1 MRSLKFDQIR
11 VRVSIG
17 YLLMFISLN
26 CAAQQKI
33 TLTQA
38 IDSALQNNLQ
48 VKQAQFNQALSG
60 EDLVQSK
67 AALLPSVNANLAAYK
82 LYGNNIDL
90 TTNEF
95 VSSSVNLA
103 QGNLFADVT
112 LFQGL
117 QKLNKIKQ
125 NKYYFEADKNNTQKV
140 RNDLTLNVLSTYLR
154 VLSNRDLLKAA
165 KQQLA
170 LAQKQLDREQKFF
183 KVGQKTLADLSQ
195 AKAQVANAESNV
207 TNSQNEMERSYL
219 LLAQLMERS
228 PGNAFGVV
236 DPGVNEINDLNNE
249 YTAAEV
255 YAKASQSFPD
265 IQLVVNQRLAAERGV
280 AVAKG
285 LMLPKLSLAGSLNT
299 SYSGARRD
307 ANTSQIVGN
316 QTVGFVAGSNVPIY
330 APLYAYRNVSFG
342 DQIDRNFTQAVGLVL
357 SVPILNGFTSR
368 TGLRKAKLEY
378 QNAQVTEE
386 LVKRNINKVITEAVW
401 DVQATQK
408 RFRSAVTNFRSTEDA
423 YKVVSQRYTVGLVN
437 SLDVSLSATNRNLAE
452 FAMIQAKYDLI
463 FKSKLIDYYLGNEL
477 KF

>member
-1 MRSLKFDQIR
+1 MNKHISTRF
-11 VRVSIG
+11 
-17 YLLMFISLN
+17 LLFIIAVIVTPNMTSF
-26 CAAQQKI
+26 AQQKI
-33 TLTQA
+33 TLQQA
-38 IDSALQNNLQ
+38 IDSALENNLQ
-48 VKQAQFNQALSG
+48 VKQAQFNQAITS
-60 EDLVQSK
+60 EDVNLSK
-67 AALLPSVNANLAAYK
+67 AALLPSANGSVAGYK

-95 VSSSVNLA
+95 VRSSVTLA
-103 QGNLFADVT
+103 QANLFADVT

-117 QKLNKIKQ
+117 QKLNRIKQ
-125 NKYYFEADKNNTQKV
+125 NKFYFEADKNNTQKV

-170 LAQKQLDREQKFF
+170 LAKQQLDREQKFF

-195 AKAQVANAESNV
+195 AKAQVANSEANV

-228 PGNAFGVV
+228 PGNPFGVV
-236 DPGVNEINDLNNE
+236 DPGIGEVDNLNTN
-249 YTAAEV
+249 YTATEV
-255 YAKASQSFPD
+255 YNKALQSFPD
-265 IQLVVNQRLAAERGV
+265 IQLVKNQRLASERGV

-285 LMLPKLSLAGSLNT
+285 VLSPKLSLAGSLNT
-299 SYSGARRD
+299 SYSGLRKD
-307 ANTSQIVGN
+307 ANTSQIIGN
-316 QTVGFVAGSNVPIY
+316 QTVGYIAGSNTPIY
-330 APLYAYRNVSFG
+330 APLYAFQNVSFK

-357 SVPILNGFTSR
+357 SIPILNGFTGR
-368 TGLRKAKLEY
+368 IGVRKAKLEY

-386 LVKRNINKVITEAVW
+386 LTKRNINKVITEAVW

-408 RFRSAVTNFRSTEDA
+408 SYKSAITTFKSTEDA
-423 YKVVSQRYTVGLVN
+423 YKVMAQRYTVGLVN